1 MLSFTTSQTIQRPL
15 GEVFAY
21 WSDPDHIPAWQGGV
35 VSYRREDTGPVGVGT
50 RYIAVRKALGL
61 QQETRGEYTAFVPG
75 QRLVESVKAGPAS
88 YTVET
93 TFAADG
99 PAATRVT
106 VETRI
111 ELGGALGR
119 LGEKMALRPIRS
131 QAEADHA
138 RIKALLEQAR

>member
-21 WSDPDHIPAWQGGV
+21 WSDPEHIPDRKGGE

-99 PAATRVT
+99 P
-106 VETRI
+106 
-111 ELGGALGR
+111 
-119 LGEKMALRPIRS
+119 EKRALRPIRS